1 MSLKRQ
7 EIIDKRKAAEYYSY
21 DIGDKHMRYA
31 IFRYLSKY
39 CYIFDNK
46 DCTCPFRAQTIT
58 FKSRF
63 GKKFDQRLK
72 KYAEIFGFQTTSGPI
87 FDMTIL
93 PESKEMLQEIR
104 AFIATVYS
112 NENQEFSNK

>member
-7 EIIDKRKAAEYYSY
+7 EIIEKRKASEYYSY
-21 DIGDKHMRYA
+21 YIGDKEMRRK
-31 IFRYLSKY
+31 IFQYLAKY
-39 CYIFDNK
+39 CYIFDNR

-72 KYAEIFGFQTTSGPI
+72 KYAEIFGFATTSGPI

-93 PESKEMLQEIR
+93 PESKDMLQEIR
-104 AFIATVYS
+104 EYIAMDCLA
-112 NENQEFSNK
+112 ENPAFSNK

>member
-7 EIIDKRKAAEYYSY
+7 EIIDKRKATEYYSY
-21 DIGDKHMRYA
+21 DVGDKYMRQA
-31 IFRYLSKY
+31 IFRYLTKY
-39 CYIFDNK
+39 CYVFDNR
-46 DCTCPFRAQTIT
+46 DCSCPFRAQTIT

-87 FDMTIL
+87 FDLTIL
-93 PESKEMLQEIR
+93 PESKELLQEIR
-104 AFIATVYS
+104 ELIATDYL
-112 NENQEFSNK
+112 NENPIFSSK